1 MKSCFVLL
9 ISLTFVTVQKQI
21 LSFLIIF
28 VFLIGSFSRSILLLN
43 YELRQVYFA
52 TILCEK
58 KDVPNN
64 SCQGVCH
71 LNKELKAQD
80 EQERK
85 QGNDSQVKFEI
96 SSLAP
101 TVPFLTVFDNS
112 IDIDFPPYENNEYL
126 TVLFIDLRPP
136 IV

>member
-1 MKSCFVLL
+1 M
-9 ISLTFVTVQKQI
+9 QKQI

-28 VFLIGSFSRSILLLN
+28 VFLIGSFSRSLLLLN
-43 YELRQVYFA
+43 FELRQVYFA
-52 TILCEK
+52 NILCEK

-85 QGNDSQVKFEI
+85 QGSDSQVKFEI
-96 SSLAP
+96 ISIAP
-101 TVPFLTVFDNS
+101 NVPFFTVYDNS
-112 IDIDFPPYENNEYL
+112 IDINFPPYKNCEYF
-126 TVLFIDLRPP
+126 TVLFIDFRPP

>member
-1 MKSCFVLL
+1 MQKL
-9 ISLTFVTVQKQI
+9 IV
-21 LSFLIIF
+21 SFLIIF
-28 VFLIGSFSRSILLLN
+28 VFLIGSFSRSLLLLN

-58 KDVPNN
+58 KEIPNN
-64 SCQGVCH
+64 SCQGQCH
-71 LNKELKAQD
+71 LNRELKAQD

-85 QGNDSQVKFEI
+85 QGNDSKVKFEV

-101 TVPFLTVFDNS
+101 TVPILTVFDNG
-112 IDIDFPPYENNEYL
+112 IDINFPPYFKNEYL
-126 TVLFIDLRPP
+126 TVLFIDYRPP